1 MLKQE
6 KGELIFISNRVLM
19 KFFSKVLHIVQ
30 VCISR
35 ILAYR
40 AVIRHVTINVPG
52 NPIS

>member
-19 KFFSKVLHIVQ
+19 NILKVLHIVQ
-30 VCISR
+30 VCISC

-40 AVIRHVTINVPG
+40 EVIRHVTINVPG